1 MVGTVRDAGAPQGR
15 CGVNF
20 PQRFPVGTRFR
31 TRGKYPR
38 ECVVVDYH
46 VTRNLA
52 GEIVKARYVATHQ
65 FIGQEVVDLD
75 VPETT
80 IAMGL
85 IQA

>member
-1 MVGTVRDAGAPQGR
+1 MNAT
-15 CGVNF
+15 
-20 PQRFPVGTRFR
+20 QRFPVGTRFR
-31 TRGKYPR
+31 TRGKCPR

-65 FIGQEVVDLD
+65 LMGQDVVDLD
-75 VPETT
+75 VPEAT

-85 IQA
+85 IS